1 MKSLAIVTAICFSFM
16 IFEFL
21 GGYFSNSVAI
31 MTDAAH
37 MLSDVSGFIISI
49 LSICVSTKLPNN
61 LETYGYHRTEVLG
74 ALTSI
79 LIIWALVLWLV
90 FEAAER
96 IDRILHHEGF
106 EIDAYIMLYT
116 SLISLACNVI
126 SLIALGHC
134 GNSNGSVLESVQSV
148 FKPHGNHDCSSHNHS
163 HHNSKEQD

>member
-1 MKSLAIVTAICFSFM
+1 M
-16 IFEFL
+16 IIEFL

-49 LSICVSTKLPNN
+49 LSIYMSTKTPNYI
-61 LETYGYHRTEVLG
+61 ESYGYHRIEVLG

-79 LIIWALVLWLV
+79 LIIWALVIWLI

-96 IDRILHHEGF
+96 IDSILHHKGF
-106 EIDAYIMLYT
+106 QIDAYIMLYT
-116 SLISLACNVI
+116 SLISLVSNVI

-134 GNSNGSVLESVQSV
+134 GNSNGNILGTVQSV
-148 FKPHGNHDCSSHNHS
+148 FKPHGNHDCSSHN
-163 HHNSKEQD
+163 

>member
-1 MKSLAIVTAICFSFM
+1 M
-16 IFEFL
+16 IIEFL

-49 LSICVSTKLPNN
+49 LSIYMSTKTPNYI
-61 LETYGYHRTEVLG
+61 ESYGYHRIEVLG

-79 LIIWALVLWLV
+79 LIIWALVIWLI

-96 IDRILHHEGF
+96 IDSILHHKGF
-106 EIDAYIMLYT
+106 QIDAYIMLYT
-116 SLISLACNVI
+116 SLISLVSNVI

-134 GNSNGSVLESVQSV
+134 GNSNGNILDTVQSV
-148 FKPHGNHDCSSHNHS
+148 FKPHGNHDCSSHS
-163 HHNSKEQD
+163 